1 MSSVDTLIRQDSFS
15 QLRLRSSPAPALAH
29 GQVRVAVDLYSL
41 SANNVTYATWGE
53 RMGYWR
59 FFPSGEAGWG
69 IVPVWGFARV
79 TESQHDELPV
89 GERLYGFLPMASHAV
104 LTPARVSAQ
113 RLMDASPHRADLA
126 PAYNAYFRCATDPLY
141 TAGSEAVQALLRPL
155 FITSWLIDDYLDDN
169 HFFGAPHG
177 GEATV
182 LLSSASSKTA
192 YGIAFCLSQR
202 PGVRVIGLTSPRNQ
216 AFCQQLGCY
225 DHVLGDDAL
234 GSLPADTPAVFVDL
248 AGNPALLAAVHQHL
262 PLLRHSMAV
271 GFTHAG
277 AQALAAPS
285 ALPGPSVEL
294 FFAPN
299 QIKKRS
305 TEWGTDGFAQRM
317 AQAWHAFRARV
328 SAPAHPWLQV
338 HPHHG
343 TDAACA
349 VWPALLSG
357 HADPQIGHVISQ
369 A

>member
-1 MSSVDTLIRQDSFS
+1 M
-15 QLRLRSSPAPALAH
+15 
-29 GQVRVAVDLYSL
+29 
-41 SANNVTYATWGE
+41 
-53 RMGYWR
+53 
-59 FFPSGEAGWG
+59 
-69 IVPVWGFARV
+69 
-79 TESQHDELPV
+79 
-89 GERLYGFLPMASHAV
+89 
-104 LTPARVSAQ
+104 
-113 RLMDASPHRADLA
+113 
-126 PAYNAYFRCATDPLY
+126 
-141 TAGSEAVQALLRPL
+141 
-155 FITSWLIDDYLDDN
+155 
-169 HFFGAPHG
+169 
-177 GEATV
+177 
-182 LLSSASSKTA
+182 
-192 YGIAFCLSQR
+192 
-202 PGVRVIGLTSPRNQ
+202 RVIGLTSPRNQ

-225 DHVLGDDAL
+225 DHVLGYDAL

-248 AGNPALLAAVHQHL
+248 AGNPALLTAVHQHL

-338 HPHHG
+338 HAHHG